1 MAVSLL
7 GLLATRAIFR
17 LFLNHIFCYRK
28 MTAERLGNGAEWKV
42 LERRSVILSGPVE
55 GRTYFHEDFVDGLQA
70 VLTGAITNHV
80 LSFGPLSRN
89 NEWYL
94 CLKTDAV
101 KQVSW
106 CAWQICHVNNCCET
120 PSFDLHS

>member
-1 MAVSLL
+1 MAVLLL
-7 GLLATRAIFR
+7 GLLAKTAIFFQ
-17 LFLNHIFCYRK
+17 LYLNRIFCYRK

-55 GRTYFHEDFVDGLQA
+55 GRTYFREDFVDGLQA

-94 CLKTDAV
+94 CLKIDAA
-101 KQVSW
+101 K
-106 CAWQICHVNNCCET
+106 
-120 PSFDLHS
+120 DLLLSAGAVRAKGYIF